1 MNRLQVELD
10 IEGIE
15 RMCDHATSGNVSHV
29 IGTIKSYCRMMKEE
43 LDVPDWN
50 HYRIQA
56 AIAAMQGTITLLGSS
71 DRYAYADVVVEGYK
85 KKEKTYH
92 KEIAQFAVA
101 CSNALVEELKKK

>member
-15 RMCDHATSGNVSHV
+15 RMCDHVTSGNVVHV

-43 LDVPDWN
+43 LDVPYWI

-56 AIAAMQGTITLLGSS
+56 AIAAMQGLLCSPS
-71 DRYAYADVVVEGYK
+71 YEADRGKLNMIAKDAVNIADALINELN
-85 KKEKTYH
+85 KKE
-92 KEIAQFAVA
+92 
-101 CSNALVEELKKK
+101 L

>member
-15 RMCDHATSGNVSHV
+15 RMCDHATSGNVAHV

-43 LDVPDWN
+43 LDVPDWS

-56 AIAAMQGTITLLGSS
+56 AIAAMQGIMNSFDSTDNNKETIAEL
-71 DRYAYADVVVEGYK
+71 AVEQAD
-85 KKEKTYH
+85 
-92 KEIAQFAVA
+92 
-101 CSNALVEELKKK
+101 ALIEQLKK